1 MDERCCGHGNAKEM
15 KTETWRKDKQT
26 KNNKSTCTNS
36 MADTG
41 QRGSGEEEDIGK
53 ASETKLGRLGRA
65 QMLKWVLNSF
75 YWTVILWD
83 GGRKLKQYGSDWLQC
98 AVALRLEYFVLKRAS
113 IVFDSFF
120 LIQNRKTHKCN
131 WTNIGLFKS
140 NARRPFFFFFSLFF
154 FAPRKPVAFEF
165 IRIVLRLVAAPI
177 PVWVVVKV
185 VKWNRCANTA
195 SVWLFNV
202 HASSRKVIAIE
213 RKEDENF
220 GNFGRFNQLAFSFAA
235 YFDNCVHNACFSIY
249 RVFKVL

>member
-36 MADTG
+36 MADTS

-140 NARRPFFFFFSLFF
+140 NARRPFFFLFTFLFRTKKARGFWIYSHRFASRRSTHSSLSC
-154 FAPRKPVAFEF
+154 RKSCEMEP
-165 IRIVLRLVAAPI
+165 LRKHGKRMTVQCSCIEP
-177 PVWVVVKV
+177 KSYC
-185 VKWNRCANTA
+185 NRTKRR
-195 SVWLFNV
+195 WKLW
-202 HASSRKVIAIE
+202 
-213 RKEDENF
+213 
-220 GNFGRFNQLAFSFAA
+220 
-235 YFDNCVHNACFSIY
+235 
-249 RVFKVL
+249 